1 MNETHSYPTQEMQ
14 VVITYKKFEAIEMS
28 SKKMITRIV
37 FDADKKRMV
46 RKQVVDRPIYPAPA
60 QPKLEMTHSKPL
72 VEKLIDLT
80 EDRGT
85 LEMDKWELLYCLYGR
100 ANVRFG

>member
-1 MNETHSYPTQEMQ
+1 
-14 VVITYKKFEAIEMS
+14 MS
-28 SKKMITRIV
+28 SKKMITRMV
-37 FDADKKRMV
+37 FDAEKKRMV
-46 RKQVVDRPIYPAPA
+46 RKQVIDRPIYPAPV
-60 QPKLEMTHSKPL
+60 QPKLEMTQRKSL
-72 VEKLIDLT
+72 LERLNDLT